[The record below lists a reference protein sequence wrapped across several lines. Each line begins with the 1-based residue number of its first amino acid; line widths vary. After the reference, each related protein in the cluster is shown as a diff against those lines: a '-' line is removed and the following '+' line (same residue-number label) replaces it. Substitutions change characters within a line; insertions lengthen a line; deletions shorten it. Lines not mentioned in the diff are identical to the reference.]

1 MPPSPSTR
9 PHGSEP
15 PIRDRGDACPG
26 ALRLH
31 SAADGH
37 LARVRLPAGDL
48 TVRQAKAL
56 ADAADRLGDGHLS
69 LTSRGNA
76 ELRGL
81 PDDCGGRLAALL
93 RDAGLL
99 PSERHER
106 IRNILASPLAGLD
119 RHTPSDVRLWARELD
134 GLLCTSE
141 SATALSGRFLFVLD
155 DGRGDVAALGG
166 DVSLVAEPA
175 GTEAPADHGDRSGTG
190 QPARPG
196 GSALLRVGDDPAALR
211 IAGPDAPR
219 AALTAAEAFLSAA
232 EASGAWRVR
241 ELPAGHGLTARAVAE
256 RLRGA
261 GVECVLVAG
270 ATDVVGAADV
280 AAAAQVAGAE
290 AGAGTEAAPR
300 TEAEAGTE
308 TEAGTEAAPSTEAAP
323 GTKAV
328 AEAPAANEASAPS
341 SPPYSASALTASAP
355 YAAPA
360 PYPTPTPYADSSAP
374 GIIEGGD
381 GAHALS
387 VLAPLGRLSVAQ
399 WRLLVAVAAAD
410 GDGVL
415 RLTPWRGIVIPGLS
429 ADAAAARL
437 RELAAA
443 GMITEP
449 DSPWHR
455 IGACTGRPGCAKS
468 LTDVRADAT
477 AAVTAGSPVPAP
489 VSVSVS
495 DPDTCPDPVHLPGK
509 PERGPGTEPEPG
521 PKPEPGLE
529 PGPDNS
535 APLHHLPV
543 YWSGCERRCGHPH
556 GAWVDVLATAD
567 GYRVSVVR
575 PKTPPAPAAPP
586 GAPCPTS

>member
-1 MPPSPSTR
+1 MPPSPSIR

-48 TVRQAKAL
+48 TARQAEAL

-81 PDDCGGRLAALL
+81 PDDCGSRLAALL

-99 PSERHER
+99 PSERRER

-119 RHTPSDVRLWARELD
+119 RNTPSDVRLWARELD

-166 DVSLVAEPA
+166 DVSLVAEA
-175 GTEAPADHGDRSGTG
+175 TGTAAPADHEDRPGTG
-190 QPARPG
+190 TPAHPG
-196 GSALLRVGDDPAALR
+196 GSALLRIGDDPAALR
-211 IAGPDAPR
+211 IAGADAPR

-232 EASGAWRVR
+232 EASGTGAWRVR
-241 ELPAGHGLTARAVAE
+241 ELPSGHGLTARVVAE
-256 RLRGA
+256 RLHAA
-261 GVECVLVAG
+261 GIRAVYVAET
-270 ATDVVGAADV
+270 A
-280 AAAAQVAGAE
+280 
-290 AGAGTEAAPR
+290 AGTR
-300 TEAEAGTE
+300 T
-308 TEAGTEAAPSTEAAP
+308 
-323 GTKAV
+323 
-328 AEAPAANEASAPS
+328 
-341 SPPYSASALTASAP
+341 TA
-355 YAAPA
+355 
-360 PYPTPTPYADSSAP
+360 ADSSAP
-374 GIIEGGD
+374 GIIEGRD
-381 GAHALS
+381 DARALS
-387 VLAPLGRLSVAQ
+387 VLAPLGRLSVTQ
-399 WRLLVAVAAAD
+399 WRLLAAVAAAD
-410 GDGVL
+410 GDGTL

-443 GMITEP
+443 GLVTDP

-468 LTDVRADAT
+468 RTDVRADAT
-477 AAVTAGSPVPAP
+477 AAVTAGSSVPVP
-489 VSVSVS
+489 VSG
-495 DPDTCPDPVHLPGK
+495 PDTCPDAVPLPGG
-509 PERGPGTEPEPG
+509 PEPAPGPGPG
-521 PKPEPGLE
+521 PG
-529 PGPDNS
+529 PGPESDHPAS
-535 APLHHLPV
+535 RHHLPV

-556 GAWVDVLATAD
+556 GAWVDVLATPD

-586 GAPCPTS
+586 AAPCPTS

>member
-1 MPPSPSTR
+1 MLAAMPPSPSTR

-48 TVRQAKAL
+48 TARQAEAL
-56 ADAADRLGDGHLS
+56 AGAADRLGDGHLS

-81 PDDCGGRLAALL
+81 PDDCGSRLAALL

-106 IRNILASPLAGLD
+106 LRNILASPLAGLD
-119 RHTPSDVRLWARELD
+119 RHTPPDVRLWARELD
-134 GLLCTSE
+134 RLLCTSE

-166 DVSLVAEPA
+166 DVSLVAEPT
-175 GTEAPADHGDRSGTG
+175 GTGAPADHGDRSGPG
-190 QPARPG
+190 HPARPG

-219 AALTAAEAFLSAA
+219 AALTAAEAFLSTA
-232 EASGAWRVR
+232 EASGTGAWRVR
-241 ELPAGHGLTARAVAE
+241 ELPAGHALTARGVAE

-261 GVECVLVAG
+261 GVGFEFVAG
-270 ATDVVGAADV
+270 ATDVVVAADV
-280 AAAAQVAGAE
+280 ADAAQVAGAE
-290 AGAGTEAAPR
+290 ARASDEPV
-300 TEAEAGTE
+300 
-308 TEAGTEAAPSTEAAP
+308 AP
-323 GTKAV
+323 G
-328 AEAPAANEASAPS
+328 
-341 SPPYSASALTASAP
+341 SPPYSASALATSALAAASAP
-355 YAAPA
+355 YATTT
-360 PYPTPTPYADSSAP
+360 PYPTPVPYADSSAP
-374 GIIEGGD
+374 GIIEGRD
-381 GAHALS
+381 GVRALS

-399 WRLLVAVAAAD
+399 WRLLAAVAEAD

-415 RLTPWRGIVIPGLS
+415 RLTPWRGIVVPGLS
-429 ADAAAARL
+429 AEVAAARL
-437 RELAAA
+437 RELAGA
-443 GMITEP
+443 GLITDP

-468 LTDVRADAT
+468 RTDVRADAT
-477 AAVTAGSPVPAP
+477 AAVTAGTSVP
-489 VSVSVS
+489 VSMSVS
-495 DPDTCPDPVHLPGK
+495 GTDTDTGPGFGAGTDPVRLPGEPRPGPK
-509 PERGPGTEPEPG
+509 PGPNPGPEPEPG
-521 PKPEPGLE
+521 PGPGPGPRPASGPG
-529 PGPDNS
+529 PGPDN
-535 APLHHLPV
+535 PTPRHHLPV

-575 PKTPPAPAAPP
+575 PKNPPAPAAPP
-586 GAPCPTS
+586 TAPGPTS

>member
-1 MPPSPSTR
+1 MPPSPSIR
-9 PHGSEP
+9 PQGTEP

-48 TVRQAKAL
+48 TVRQAAAL

-81 PDDCGGRLAALL
+81 PDGCGGRLAALL

-134 GLLCTSE
+134 GLLCASE

-166 DVSLVAEPA
+166 DVSLVAEPG
-175 GTEAPADHGDRSGTG
+175 GTGAPAEHGDLPGSGC
-190 QPARPG
+190 PAGSG
-196 GSALLRVGDDPAALR
+196 GTALLRVGDDPAALR
-211 IAGPDAPR
+211 IAGPDVPR
-219 AALTAAEAFLSAA
+219 AALTAAEAFLTAA
-232 EASGAWRVR
+232 GASGSGAWRVR
-241 ELPAGHGLTARAVAE
+241 ELPDGHGLTARVVAE
-256 RLRGA
+256 RLQAAGIGA
-261 GVECVLVAG
+261 EVVSIGAECAAGDVAG
-270 ATDVVGAADV
+270 TANASAAGDV
-280 AAAAQVAGAE
+280 ARTTNASAAGDVAGTA
-290 AGAGTEAAPR
+290 
-300 TEAEAGTE
+300 
-308 TEAGTEAAPSTEAAP
+308 
-323 GTKAV
+323 AV
-328 AEAPAANEASAPS
+328 AEAAAPDSV
-341 SPPYSASALTASAP
+341 P
-355 YAAPA
+355 YATPV
-360 PYPTPTPYADSSAP
+360 PYADSLPYAGSVPSAGSLPYAGSVPSAGSIPYADSSSP
-374 GIIEGGD
+374 GVIEGSD
-381 GAHALS
+381 GARALS

-399 WRLLVAVAAAD
+399 WRLLTAVAAED
-410 GDGVL
+410 GAGAL

-429 ADAAAARL
+429 ADTAAPRL
-437 RELAAA
+437 RELSAA
-443 GMITEP
+443 GLITGP

-468 LTDVRADAT
+468 RTDVRADAT
-477 AAVTAGSPVPAP
+477 AAVTAGAPVP
-489 VSVSVS
+489 
-495 DPDTCPDPVHLPGK
+495 G
-509 PERGPGTEPEPG
+509 EPG
-521 PKPEPGLE
+521 QQP
-529 PGPDNS
+529 
-535 APLHHLPV
+535 ALHQLPV

-556 GAWVDVLATAD
+556 GAWVDVLATAQ

-575 PKTPPAPAAPP
+575 PTATAAPHPAPVATPSAAPS
-586 GAPCPTS
+586 AATA

>member
-1 MPPSPSTR
+1 MLAAMPPSPSTR

-48 TVRQAKAL
+48 TVRQAEAL

-280 AAAAQVAGAE
+280 AAAAQVAGA
-290 AGAGTEAAPR
+290 
-300 TEAEAGTE
+300 
-308 TEAGTEAAPSTEAAP
+308 GTEAAPS
-323 GTKAV
+323 TKAV
-328 AEAPAANEASAPS
+328 AEAPAANEAS
-341 SPPYSASALTASAP
+341 
-355 YAAPA
+355 
-360 PYPTPTPYADSSAP
+360 TPTPYADSSAP

-443 GMITEP
+443 GLITEP

-477 AAVTAGSPVPAP
+477 AAVTAGSPVPTP
-489 VSVSVS
+489 VSVSVSVS

-521 PKPEPGLE
+521 PKPNPEPGPGPKPQPGLE